1 MNMEKYPVVHPRVVY
16 EGKDCIPRDDPGMTL
31 LDYFAAHAM
40 PVVIKAMAGEKDG
53 EINPYAIGMVSYSIA
68 LGMLAAREQPEEA
81 FKQREQPPEVP
92 KLVTP

>member
-1 MNMEKYPVVHPRVVY
+1 MDVTKYPAFHPRTLF
-16 EGKDCIPRDDPGMTL
+16 EGKDFLPKDEPGVTL
-31 LDYFAAHAM
+31 LDFFAAHAM

-81 FKQREQPPEVP
+81 FKQREPVPEAP
-92 KLVTP
+92 KLVVP

>member
-1 MNMEKYPVVHPRVVY
+1 MNLDKYPSFHPGTIY
-16 EGKDCIPRDDPGMTL
+16 EGPDMVAHEHSGLSL

-81 FKQREQPPEVP
+81 FKQREPVPEAP

>member
-1 MNMEKYPVVHPRVVY
+1 MDAMKYPSYHPRDSY
-16 EGKDCIPRDDPGMTL
+16 HGPDMIAKQEPGLTL
-31 LDYFAAHAM
+31 LDWFAAHAM

-81 FKQREQPPEVP
+81 FKQREPVPEAP
-92 KLVTP
+92 KLVVP

>member
-81 FKQREQPPEVP
+81 FKQREPVPEAP
-92 KLVTP
+92 KLVVP